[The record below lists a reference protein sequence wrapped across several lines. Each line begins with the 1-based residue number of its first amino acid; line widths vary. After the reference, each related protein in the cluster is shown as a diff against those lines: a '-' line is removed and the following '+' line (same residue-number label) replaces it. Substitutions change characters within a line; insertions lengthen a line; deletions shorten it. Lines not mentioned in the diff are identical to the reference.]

1 MDGIVIGGVDIT
13 LYVIL
18 GVCGLALIPMIY
30 GGIRGFYRLTWIGWE
45 LLIAYGLE
53 LLIPAQANMAL
64 SILLLIAFSAL
75 PLVGEYFLRRAV
87 LTGRIFEQST
97 GEKVFNHIFG
107 IFTALMGFLMFLVA
121 LAGLALPILPMF
133 MEGGFLDSIPSIV
146 TGHALDFFLIA
157 LCLVTLRAGCRLG
170 VLKGLNFLLTLV
182 ITLGSFFGFFLLFSQ
197 VSGGVAF
204 AMAVGGWFGPT
215 GLSAA
220 ILGCLILTFFFS
232 VLVFV
237 GAMFLSKFLDG
248 LIRTANTNVAVAIP
262 DALVLGALYLTAF
275 ILVVL
280 GIQALFGALAGGNFL
295 GSIVEN
301 LNLGVDSI
309 VESVGDIDASI
320 AEFGQKLANFA
331 MSSPISAGL
340 YVGNPF
346 IGGEATAS
354 LLGGLLSA
362 HPFL

>member
-1 MDGIVIGGVDIT
+1 MDLLLASGIVIGDTDIT

-18 GVCGLALIPMIY
+18 GVCGLALIPLIY

-53 LLIPAQANMAL
+53 LLLPAQVNMAV
-64 SILLLIAFSAL
+64 SVLLLIVFSAL
-75 PLVGEYFLRRAV
+75 PLVGEYFLRRVV
-87 LTGRIFEQST
+87 LTGRVLEQST

-107 IFTALMGFLMFLVA
+107 AFTALMGFLMFLVA
-121 LAGLALPILPMF
+121 LAGLALPIVGMF
-133 MEGGFLDSIPSIV
+133 MEGGFLDSIPPIV

-157 LCLVTLRAGCRLG
+157 LCLVILRAGCRLG
-170 VLKGLNFLLTLV
+170 VLKGLNFFLTLV

-220 ILGCLILTFFFS
+220 ILGDVILTFFFTI
-232 VLVFV
+232 LVFV

-248 LIRTANTNVAVAIP
+248 LIQKANGNMAVAIP
-262 DALVLGALYLTAF
+262 DALILGALYLTVF
-275 ILVVL
+275 ILIVL
-280 GIQALFGALAGGNFL
+280 GIQAVFGALAGGNFL
-295 GSIVEN
+295 GSIAGGIGYDFSE
-301 LNLGVDSI
+301 
-309 VESVGDIDASI
+309 IDATI
-320 AEFGQKLANFA
+320 AEYGQKLANFA

-354 LLGGLLSA
+354 LLGGLVSA